1 MERTLESI
9 DGKQGETVY
18 TKENQNNETN
28 PNEDDGENGSREDT
42 EKKCTI
48 EEALEQSGSCGRFQ
62 IFLQI
67 LATYLVLVIAYTP
80 SFSYFT
86 LDDPPWRCVVH
97 HNHNHSNNNNNDDSH
112 SSSSFCLQTINS
124 TQPVTFD
131 ADSKF
136 FNMRCTLPR
145 DEWEYTTSKG
155 YSAVT
160 EWDLVC
166 NHASWNALCNAMV
179 FIGGLFGA
187 ALCGNWSDRYGRR
200 PVMLGTLSMNALS
213 SIACTFVSNVWQL
226 MGLRFLIGASYIA
239 CFNTSL
245 VYLMEFVAP
254 RYRTISGI
262 VAQVTYCGSLLLSDA
277 MAYHLKDWRQL
288 HFFCSLPSILAFVAY
303 IFVPESPRWLLSVK
317 RLDKAKDV
325 LLKLARYAKLVFEC
339 LRS

>member
-1 MERTLESI
+1 M
-9 DGKQGETVY
+9 
-18 TKENQNNETN
+18 KENQNNETN

-213 SIACTFVSNVWQL
+213 SIACTFHHPGSHMVHH
-226 MGLRFLIGASYIA
+226 R
-239 CFNTSL
+239 
-245 VYLMEFVAP
+245 
-254 RYRTISGI
+254 
-262 VAQVTYCGSLLLSDA
+262 SLLL
-277 MAYHLKDWRQL
+277 HHFTRILQTRRQHIQRVRAL
-288 HFFCSLPSILAFVAY
+288 FTRRT
-303 IFVPESPRWLLSVK
+303 PRHVVDNV
-317 RLDKAKDV
+317 RV
-325 LLKLARYAKLVFEC
+325 
-339 LRS
+339 